1 MLFFWLCR
9 HYPERVKAL
18 IVGAAR
24 RALGP
29 DYPVERDFSPA
40 YNPWD
45 QRMCL
50 VPDGDLFDAV
60 KAGRASVV
68 TDRID
73 TFVPEGIRLAS
84 GETLPA
90 DVVVTATG
98 LNLSVLGGVEL
109 TVDGERVDLAM
120 TLAYKGMMFSG
131 VPNLALSMGY
141 TNASWTL
148 KCDLTCSYV
157 CRLLNYM
164 AKRGYAQCVA
174 RDADATLE
182 RLPMIDL
189 TSGYVHRAIAKF
201 PKQGAKAPWRLYQNY
216 LLDVVTLRFGSLD
229 DGVLEFSLAD

>member
-1 MLFFWLCR
+1 L
-9 HYPERVKAL
+9 
-18 IVGAAR
+18 AAR

-29 DYPVERDFSPA
+29 GYPIERDFTPS

-50 VPDGDLFDAV
+50 VPDGDLFEAIRT
-60 KAGRASVV
+60 GRASVV

-73 TFVPEGIRLAS
+73 VFVPDGIRLAS
-84 GETLPA
+84 GSTLPA

-98 LNLSVLGGVEL
+98 LNLQVLSDVAL
-109 TVDGERVDLAM
+109 MVDGAHVDLAK
-120 TLAYKGMMFSG
+120 TLAYKGMMFSN

-164 AKRGYAQCVA
+164 GERGYAQCVA
-174 RDADATLE
+174 RDVDPTLE

-189 TSGYVHRAIAKF
+189 SSGYVHRSIDKF

-216 LLDVVTLRFGSLD
+216 LLDVMALRYGSLD
-229 DGVLEFSLAD
+229 DAVLAFSAPERRSERVPPLAD